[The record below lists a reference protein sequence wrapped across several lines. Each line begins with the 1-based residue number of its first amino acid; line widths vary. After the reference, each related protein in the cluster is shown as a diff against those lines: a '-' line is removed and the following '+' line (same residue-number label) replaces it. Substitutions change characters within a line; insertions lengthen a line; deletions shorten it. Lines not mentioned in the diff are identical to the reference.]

1 MHRIRIAHCRYVDIL
16 SLALSAC
23 QQLDGRPS
31 DDGGSS
37 TSVRSAAAAAV
48 GAAADGPRVALMS
61 DPGAAYVAG
70 TFAAWLH
77 RGIAV
82 PLCLT
87 HPDRQVH
94 VGMRACN
101 RSIRACHLAIMPLPL
116 D

>member
-1 MHRIRIAHCRYVDIL
+1 MHCICIAHCRYVDIL

-23 QQLDGRPS
+23 QQLDGRPR